1 MPGSSYDGTTGGLSV
16 AGGTLEKLVGKASTA
31 DAQAALEGAGIHAVS
46 SELFLDVAG
55 LVTAID
61 PTGGFFG
68 HDKVEGVAVLDGGK
82 RVLLSNDSDFG
93 ISGVTGVAPPYT
105 LQPKVLP
112 NGSVD
117 DGELLEV
124 DLAKVPAAFR

>member
-1 MPGSSYDGTTGGLSV
+1 MRPRSL
-16 AGGTLEKLVGKASTA
+16 L
-31 DAQAALEGAGIHAVS
+31 AATVH
-46 SELFLDVAG
+46 
-55 LVTAID
+55 

-82 RVLLSNDSDFG
+82 RVILSNDNDFG
-93 ISGVTGVAPPYT
+93 ISGLANDAPPFQ
-105 LQPKVLP
+105 LAAKVLP

-124 DLAKVPAAFR
+124 DLKQVPAQFR